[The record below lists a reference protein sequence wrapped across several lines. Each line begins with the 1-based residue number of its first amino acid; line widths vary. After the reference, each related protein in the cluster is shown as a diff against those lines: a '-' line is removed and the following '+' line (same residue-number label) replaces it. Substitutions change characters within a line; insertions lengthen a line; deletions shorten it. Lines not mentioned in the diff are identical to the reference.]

1 MEGLT
6 NYWLGQYNVEFLPA
20 NQVNDLAS
28 SLWTISYVT
37 NPVGGPDFTLVNKA
51 TGCPL
56 SVNLKDL
63 TVTPDDIKVGG
74 NISSWKWYPAVTKS
88 TGFTYKR
95 EFGIRKS

>member
-1 MEGLT
+1 M
-6 NYWLGQYNVEFLPA
+6 
-20 NQVNDLAS
+20 
-28 SLWTISYVT
+28 T

-88 TGFTYKR
+88 TGFTYNDNMAL
-95 EFGIRKS
+95 KSYFTTDSVAYLTHSGSV